1 MAVTGAENATSVT
14 PAAPESSVPS
24 PSPGVVSA
32 APSATSAT
40 SAPQVEVS
48 GLSFGYG
55 RHGHRIVDVSLSVD
69 SAEVCC
75 LLGPNGAGKTTLLRC
90 LLGLLRPQSGV
101 VRIGGRDISEFTP
114 RELARRVAYVPQSTS
129 SPFPFTAL
137 DIAVM
142 GRTPHLGLL
151 EAPGVTDR
159 RRALE
164 QLERLGIG
172 RLAERSFAALSGGER
187 QLVLL
192 ARALVQQAGI
202 LILDEPTAALD
213 YGNEV
218 RTLLVVAELA
228 REGHCVIMTTHQPSH
243 ALTYSN
249 RAVLMRD
256 GVVIADGHPD
266 DVVTGERLSDLYGVP
281 VHVTG
286 VTLPP
291 GHGRRDIR
299 TCVPIPTS
307 PPGMVRPSGAGP
319 GSGLGPGS
327 VARSGD

>member
-1 MAVTGAENATSVT
+1 MAVITET
-14 PAAPESSVPS
+14 PD
-24 PSPGVVSA
+24 
-32 APSATSAT
+32 
-40 SAPQVEVS
+40 VEVN

-55 RHGHRIVDVSLSVD
+55 RNGHRITDVSLSVR
-69 SAEVCC
+69 ATEVCC

-90 LLGLLRPQSGV
+90 LLGLLKPESGT
-101 VRIGGRDISEFTP
+101 VRIAGRDLGTLTP
-114 RELARRVAYVPQSTS
+114 RELARSVAYVPQSTS

-151 EAPGVTDR
+151 EAPGAADR
-159 RRALE
+159 RSALA
-164 QLERLGIG
+164 QLDRLGIA
-172 RLAERSFAALSGGER
+172 RLADRSFAALSGGER

-192 ARALVQQAGI
+192 ARALVQQAAI

-218 RTLLVVAELA
+218 RTLHVVAELA
-228 REGHCVIMTTHQPSH
+228 REGHAIIMTTHQPSH

-249 RAVLMRD
+249 RAVLMRG

-266 DVVTGERLSDLYGVP
+266 DVVTGESLSDLYGVP

-291 GHGRRDIR
+291 GYDRREMR
-299 TCVPIPTS
+299 TCVPIPTPWS
-307 PPGMVRPSGAGP
+307 DPQLEPRTRNS
-319 GSGLGPGS
+319 
-327 VARSGD
+327 DH

>member
-1 MAVTGAENATSVT
+1 MALTGRTRTSENGNGETHPDQSAPGL
-14 PAAPESSVPS
+14 PAASS
-24 PSPGVVSA
+24 
-32 APSATSAT
+32 TDT
-40 SAPQVEVS
+40 PQVEVS

-55 RHGHRIVDVSLSVD
+55 RNGHRIVDVSLTVHA
-69 SAEVCC
+69 AEVCC

-90 LLGLLRPQSGV
+90 LLGLLRPHGGT
-101 VRIGGRDISEFTP
+101 VRLAGRDLTDLTP

-151 EAPGVTDR
+151 EAPNATDR
-159 RRALE
+159 RGALE
-164 QLERLGIG
+164 QLDRLGIAH
-172 RLAERSFAALSGGER
+172 LAERSFAALSGGER

-228 REGHCVIMTTHQPSH
+228 REGHCIIMTTHQPSH

-249 RAVLMRD
+249 RAVLMRA
-256 GVVIADGHPD
+256 GAVIADGHPD

-286 VTLPP
+286 VSLPP
-291 GHGRRDIR
+291 GHGRAEIR
-299 TCVPIPTS
+299 TCVPIP
-307 PPGMVRPSGAGP
+307 GPSGIAPSGTAPSGIAQAGP
-319 GSGLGPGS
+319 APT
-327 VARSGD
+327 APPPRSGR